1 MGTNQALKT
10 KPPIYLGF
18 DLGSKSL
25 GIAIRNRLGMI
36 MPLPAWFFP
45 RLDERQ
51 LSKFILRLIE
61 EHQPTALVFGI
72 PFHADGRESQQ
83 TAWVKGVVGRFMTTV
98 TIPVH
103 SVDERFTT
111 IEAKE
116 RLHAFGL
123 PEKKQKDYIDS
134 VAACIMLEQYE
145 RQPR

>member
-51 LSKFILRLIE
+51 LSTFIIRLID

-103 SVDERFTT
+103 TVDERFTT
-111 IEAKE
+111 LEAKE

-145 RQPR
+145 RQP

>member
-45 RLDERQ
+45 RLDEHQ

-72 PFHADGRESQQ
+72 PFHADGRDSQQ

-103 SVDERFTT
+103 TVDERFTT
-111 IEAKE
+111 LEAKE